1 MSHFI
6 REFEQLVASKTQ
18 LTPNRVWG
26 LAGMDASMLS
36 RIRKGDERQ
45 SNIQFEDLNRVAAA
59 IGPEEEIYLRLLR
72 ARLLDQCDDK
82 RAARIMIEILGT
94 KISGGP
100 IQSALRNLPLMPAHW
115 ETALVNIAQNMKTD
129 AGLRETIL
137 WLGNEVF
144 SSESDPTVEALLAK
158 SVKAGVSGAK
168 QSGAQ
173 KPKARSN
180 RLRKS
185 PPAAET
191 N

>member
-1 MSHFI
+1 
-6 REFEQLVASKTQ
+6 
-18 LTPNRVWG
+18 
-26 LAGMDASMLS
+26 MLS